1 MFFEFRQYKM
11 DPARRAA
18 FAELMDTVVIP
29 FQVSK
34 GMIVVGSWVDEED
47 PSLYYWMR
55 RFESEEERVKL
66 YAACYESEGWLN
78 EIKPMLGDTVQQIT
92 IKRIVPSARS
102 IIR

>member
-11 DPARRAA
+11 DPAKRAR

-34 GMIVVGSWVDEED
+34 GMVVVGAWVDEED

-55 RFESEEERVKL
+55 RFESEAERAKL
-66 YAACYESEGWLN
+66 YEAVYQSDGWLN
-78 EIKPMLGDTVQQIT
+78 EVKPQLGDTVQEIVV
-92 IKRIVPSARS
+92 KRIEPSARS

>member
-11 DPARRAA
+11 DPSRRAH

-34 GMIVVGSWVDEED
+34 GMIVVGAWVDQED

-55 RFESEEERVKL
+55 RFESEEERIRL
-66 YAACYESEGWLN
+66 YETVYQSDGWLN
-78 EIKPMLGDTVQQIT
+78 EVKPQLGDTVQEIVV
-92 IKRIVPSARS
+92 KRIEPSPRS

>member
-1 MFFEFRQYKM
+1 MFYEFRQYRM
-11 DPARRAA
+11 DPAMRAQ
-18 FAELMDTVVIP
+18 FVEWMESIVIP
-29 FQVSK
+29 YQVSK

-66 YAACYESEGWLN
+66 YKDCYEADGWVK
-78 EIKPMLGDTVQQIT
+78 EIKPLLGDTVKEIVV
-92 IKRIVPSARS
+92 KRIQPTPRS